1 MNNWLNNLG
10 NQPAVNSLDFSK
22 MDKKQLEDLAT
33 KAVADWQREV
43 VGKISEAIKTLDQN
57 NTKLDKADFSTMDE
71 AERKAFVK
79 KQIAEIHAAPD
90 EAIKAAKEMEL
101 ENLINQLNEKKDVNR
116 KILTDTLGFKEYL
129 SLSRRRFSSILKHI
143 DNLKK
148 DKQHYPKNVLIY
160 AMGIVNS
167 KYFSAGQAF
176 KRWVAK
182 LTWSFKMEDIKKNME
197 NIINMC
203 NDTSGDG
210 ELKKAI
216 KWALKSELLL
226 AKDKHIQNL
235 QVKNSF

>member
-1 MNNWLNNLG
+1 
-10 NQPAVNSLDFSK
+10 